1 MATERS
7 LCGVVCLDKPAEMTS
22 HDAVAILRKVYGTK
36 QVGHT
41 GTLDPMATGVLPIL
55 IGRAA
60 KASSFLVCDEKR
72 YTVGLKLGISTD
84 TEDTTGKVLTTC
96 DTLPT
101 AAQVEAVLARFRGE
115 TEQIPPMYSA
125 LKVDGKKLVDLARKG
140 VTVERKPRP
149 ITISTLEILEAK
161 PAEGEYLLDVA
172 CSKGTYMRTLC
183 ADIGAALGCGGAM
196 CSLRR
201 TRSGNF
207 TIENAVSLETLRAL
221 PPDECA
227 AYLLPL
233 SQVFADLPEVWLAP
247 FFARLAK
254 CGAPLYQKK
263 IRTAY
268 PIGQRVTLWSDGV
281 FFALGEVVDTEEGTA
296 IKPIKQFVLDT

>member
-1 MATERS
+1 MVNENP
-7 LCGVVCLDKPAEMTS
+7 LCGVLCLDKPSDMTS
-22 HDAVAILRKVYGTK
+22 HDAVAIVRKLYGTK

-55 IGRAA
+55 VGRAA

-72 YTVGLKLGISTD
+72 YTVGLKLGLTTD
-84 TEDTTGKVLTTC
+84 TEDTTGTVLTTC
-96 DTLPT
+96 ACLPT
-101 AAQVEAVLARFRGE
+101 EEAVRAVLERFRGDG
-115 TEQIPPMYSA
+115 TQIPPMYSA
-125 LKVDGKKLVDLARKG
+125 LKVEGQKLVDLARKG
-140 VTVERKPRP
+140 ITVERKPRP
-149 ITISTLEILEAK
+149 ITIFTLEILEAH
-161 PAEGEYLLDVA
+161 PEAGEYLLDVA

-207 TIENAVSLETLRAL
+207 HIAEAVPMDALRAMS
-221 PPDECA
+221 PDACA
-227 AYLLPL
+227 AKLLPL
-233 SQVFADLPEVWLAP
+233 SQVFADLPQVQLAS

-263 IRTAY
+263 LRTAY
-268 PIGQRVTLWSDGV
+268 PTGQRVTLWADGV
-281 FFALGEVVDTEEGTA
+281 FFALGEVVETEEGSA
-296 IKPIKQFVLDT
+296 IKPIKQFVL

>member
-1 MATERS
+1 MANETA
-7 LCGVVCLDKPAEMTS
+7 LCGVLCLDKPRDMTS
-22 HDAVAILRKVYGTK
+22 HDAVAIARRVFGTK

-55 IGRAA
+55 VGRAA

-72 YTVGLKLGISTD
+72 YTVGLKLGITTD
-84 TEDTTGKVLTTC
+84 TEDTTGTVLTAC
-96 DTLPT
+96 AQLPT
-101 AAQVEAVLARFRGE
+101 EAQVRAVLEQFRGAGM
-115 TEQIPPMYSA
+115 QIPPMYSA

-140 VTVERKPRP
+140 ITVERKPRP
-149 ITISTLEILEAK
+149 ITVFSLVLLEAD
-161 PAEGEYLLDVA
+161 PQAGEYLLDVV

-207 TIENAVSLETLRAL
+207 TIDSAITVEQLRTLT
-221 PPDECA
+221 PEECA
-227 AYLLPL
+227 ARLLPL
-233 SQVFADLPEVWLAP
+233 SQVFADLPQVRLAD
-247 FFARLAK
+247 FFARLAR

-263 IRTAY
+263 LRTTY
-268 PIGQRVTLWSDGV
+268 QVGQRVTLWAGDV
-281 FFALGEVVDTEEGTA
+281 FFALGEAVETPEGSA
-296 IKPIKQFVLDT
+296 IKPIKQFVLET